1 MQQIRRLAQERGQ
14 LTRPEIARA
23 TGLSLVAVHQL
34 MQKLCREGD
43 MEDIGWS
50 PSGGGRPAR
59 LYRLRIG
66 KTHSAL
72 FRLLRTER
80 GQQQGQL
87 ELLNLRGDL
96 LHHRQA
102 LFSHLSTESLDGWLD
117 DTRRHGHLRRIVL
130 QIPAQ
135 HLPQNIIAHLTE
147 RYACPVNHLT
157 PAQALADPR
166 DETVTL
172 CLEKGRVPDC
182 TLRRQGHTCPSG
194 DLGRLPLPASWETM
208 DYDDHTLLEEMISR
222 LLLILSCTLAPERFV
237 LHAPFWT
244 PRLLRRIRYNT
255 SAKMQGHS
263 PALHFRP
270 LTETAVSQALR
281 LATWKV

>member
-34 MQKLCREGD
+34 VKKLCQEGD
-43 MEDIGWS
+43 METIGIS
-50 PSGGGRPAR
+50 PSGGGRPAH

-66 KTHSAL
+66 KTRFAL

-87 ELLNLRGDL
+87 ELLNMRGDL
-96 LHHRQA
+96 LNRQQA

-117 DTRRHGHLRRIVL
+117 DSRRSGHLRRIVL
-130 QIPAQ
+130 QIPSR
-135 HLPQNIIAHLTE
+135 HLPQNIVAHLTE
-147 RYACPVNHLT
+147 RYACPVNLLT
-157 PAQALADPR
+157 SAQALADTR
-166 DETVTL
+166 DETATL
-172 CLEKGRVPDC
+172 CLEKGHVPDC
-182 TLRRQGHTCPSG
+182 SLRRQGHTYPSG
-194 DLGRLPLPASWETM
+194 DLARLPLPASWETM
-208 DYDDHTLLEEMISR
+208 DYNDHTLLEEMISR

-244 PRLLRRIRYNT
+244 PRLLRRIRFNT

-263 PALHFRP
+263 PSLHFRP
-270 LTETAVSQALR
+270 LTETAITQALR